1 MVNFEANLAWSVFGI
16 FLEETVW
23 FKSEFCRLEEKSM
36 LKVITP
42 FYFPML
48 LVQRI
53 SAMQPRALSVLRCVI
68 SVCNQPPKPTQP
80 PTLAGI
86 GRNTSH
92 SVLMLCGWQWRQ
104 DGSFT
109 HTTV

>member
-1 MVNFEANLAWSVFGI
+1 
-16 FLEETVW
+16 
-23 FKSEFCRLEEKSM
+23 M